1 MIKISAVGDIF
12 FGDYTI
18 SLGFGIKS
26 SIKKHGFEYNFKHVV
41 NCFKNKDI
49 VIGNLETITS
59 DIGIDERNI
68 KTIICRGEKGSVN
81 ILKHAGFNVV
91 NIANNH
97 ILQHGVDPF
106 YDTINELRSK
116 GIDVVGLKG
125 EGESTCASIIKNI
138 HGKRVGILGY
148 SLVNENYYKG
158 SLLYAS
164 GGKEGILHD
173 IIELKKN
180 TDYIIVSCHWGL
192 EFIDRPSL
200 NIQRLA
206 RKMVDAG
213 ASIILGH
220 HPHVVQGIERYKN
233 SLILYSLGNFLFDF
247 LWNRRARETM
257 IANLFISDH
266 GIDYEILPVYISP
279 SYQVEIME
287 EKPSK
292 EYAAYV
298 NKLSGNI
305 LKENILDEDHHY
317 KYYVEANRIFI
328 FDQIRKIMY
337 VMKNVYRLDKRFIV
351 YIIKKIIKI

>member
-1 MIKISAVGDIF
+1 
-12 FGDYTI
+12 
-18 SLGFGIKS
+18 
-26 SIKKHGFEYNFKHVV
+26 
-41 NCFKNKDI
+41 
-49 VIGNLETITS
+49 
-59 DIGIDERNI
+59 
-68 KTIICRGEKGSVN
+68 
-81 ILKHAGFNVV
+81 
-91 NIANNH
+91 
-97 ILQHGVDPF
+97 
-106 YDTINELRSK
+106 
-116 GIDVVGLKG
+116 LKG
-125 EGESTCASIIKNI
+125 EGESSCASIIKYI

-158 SLLYAS
+158 ILLYAS
-164 GGKEGILHD
+164 GRKEEILHD
-173 IIELKKN
+173 IIELKKK
-180 TDYIIVSCHWGL
+180 TDYIVVSCHWGM

-206 RKMVDAG
+206 RQMVDAG

-266 GIDYEILPVYISP
+266 GIDYEILPVYISA
-279 SYQVEIME
+279 SYQVKIME

-305 LKENILDEDHHY
+305 LMENILDEDHHY

-337 VMKNVYRLDKRFIV
+337 VMKNAYRLDKRFMAYIV
-351 YIIKKIIKI
+351 KKIMKI